1 MFCPNCGRD
10 MRDGEQF
17 CTGCGMRLNNG
28 PNHGMP
34 PSYSAA
40 PMYDSQNQY
49 NGPDQPVAP
58 SKAIPLLMG
67 LLFGLFGVLLAVLT
81 YNGNYGKYTKNPTE
95 NALLWS
101 VIGLLIQL
109 PIILALYFLVIMPM
123 ISSLFSM

>member
-1 MFCPNCGRD
+1 
-10 MRDGEQF
+10 
-17 CTGCGMRLNNG
+17 
-28 PNHGMP
+28 
-34 PSYSAA
+34 
-40 PMYDSQNQY
+40 MYDSQNQY